1 MGSTLVIGA
10 TGNVGRHL
18 VEELTT
24 AGVAVRALV
33 RTAAAGLPD
42 GVEVVHG
49 DLTEPD
55 GLEACAA
62 GVESVFLLWPFLTA
76 EAAPPVLKAIAAHAR
91 RLVYLSSM
99 SVRDDLAEQSDPISG
114 FHADIERLIEAS
126 GLEWTFLRAGG
137 FATNTLQ
144 WAPQIRAEGVVRWPY
159 GAAARSLI
167 DERDIAAVA
176 ARALTGEGHQGA
188 RYTLTGPEALTQ
200 VEQVRLIGEAIGRPL
215 RFEEIPPEEAR
226 RRMLEGGWPPA
237 YADGALGAWAAMAR
251 TPEPV
256 SSTVEEITGTPPRT
270 FRQWALDHAGDFSDG
285 SG

>member
-42 GVEVVHG
+42 GVDVVHG
-49 DLTEPD
+49 DLTAPD

-62 GVESVFLLWPFLTA
+62 GVEAVFLLWPFLTA
-76 EAAPPVLKAIAAHAR
+76 EAAPSVLKAIGGHAR
-91 RLVYLSSM
+91 RVVYLSSM
-99 SVRDDLAEQSDPISG
+99 SVRDDLAEQADPISG
-114 FHADIERLIEAS
+114 FHADMERLIEGS

-176 ARALTGEGHQGA
+176 ARVLTGEGHHGA
-188 RYTLTGPEALTQ
+188 RYTLTGPETLTQ
-200 VEQVRLIGEAIGRPL
+200 VEQVRLIGEAIGR
-215 RFEEIPPEEAR
+215 
-226 RRMLEGGWPPA
+226 PPA

-256 SSTVEEITGTPPRT
+256 TSTVEEITGTPPRT
-270 FRQWALDHAGDFSDG
+270 FRRWALDHVGDFSDG